1 MKITAVDIHNFR
13 GIIDATI
20 ALCDYSLLVGQN
32 NAGKSTII
40 DALRAF
46 YEKDGAKYKPEQ
58 DFPFLATADKESW
71 IEVTFSL
78 SEDEWT
84 SLAEA
89 YKHSDHTLRL
99 RKYFQT
105 TTKTHDDKAATGSI
119 FGYRRDGSIS
129 NEPFY
134 GAKNVQSGKIGDV
147 VYIPAVSK
155 LDEHTKMSGPSVLR
169 DLLVN
174 VLEDLVDDSPAFN
187 DFNEGFAEFAKK
199 VISEETSDGRSLD
212 KLQDQ
217 LDGLLGDWGVSFK
230 LKLTAPSTG
239 EIIKSMLSHH
249 FEEKTHGKTLAA
261 DKFGSGFQRQFI
273 YSLIQVGA
281 QFTGKKSLKKSK
293 DFAPSMMLI
302 LFEEPEAFL
311 HPPQQETLAK
321 SLSKLA
327 ETSNRQVICST
338 HSPHFVSKNTAN
350 IPSIIRVKRINGYSQ
365 TCQIDNARW
374 SQVIESNQ
382 AINALTAKW
391 PKMARKLAADD
402 WKPEM
407 ESVKNFLWLNPDR
420 CCMFFANHVLL
431 VEGTAEQAFINKLI
445 GDSVI
450 PSFPG
455 GLYVLDCL
463 GKYNMHRFMNLLIA
477 LGISHSVLH
486 DDDLEADEHKDLNEL
501 ILASKDKDL
510 TVNIK
515 TLRGNIETVLGI
527 PSTSPH
533 RKPQHLLYMYEQ
545 GQIEKSRLAHFLDVL
560 SQSLVKQ

>member
-1 MKITAVDIHNFR
+1 MKITQVDIHNFR
-13 GIIDATI
+13 GIVDARI

-58 DFPFLATADKESW
+58 DFPFLPTADKESW
-71 IEVTFSL
+71 IEMTFTL
-78 SEDEWT
+78 SDEEWA
-84 SLAEA
+84 SLAEV
-89 YKHSDHTLRL
+89 YKLSNHTLRL

-119 FGYRRDGSIS
+119 FGYRKDGSIS

-147 VYIPAVSK
+147 VYIPAVSR

-174 VLEDLVDDSPAFN
+174 VLEDLVDDSPAF
-187 DFNEGFAEFAKK
+187 DQFNKGFADFAEK

-217 LDGLLGDWGVSFK
+217 LDDLLGDWGVSFK
-230 LKLTAPSTG
+230 LKLTAPSTS

-249 FEEKTHGKTLAA
+249 FEEKTHAKTLAA

-281 QFTGKKSLKKSK
+281 QFAGKKSIKKSK

-302 LFEEPEAFL
+302 LFEEPEVFL
-311 HPPQQETLAK
+311 HPPQQEALAK
-321 SLSKLA
+321 SLSKLV

-350 IPSIIRVKRINGYSQ
+350 IPSLIRVKRTNGYTQ
-365 TCQIDNARW
+365 TCQVDNDRW
-374 SQVIESNQ
+374 SEVVESNQ
-382 AINALTAKW
+382 AINALAAKW

-431 VEGTAEQAFINKLI
+431 VEGTAEQAFINRLI
-445 GDSVI
+445 GDCVI

-463 GKYNMHRFMNLLIA
+463 GKYNIHRFMNLLIA

-501 ILASKDKDL
+501 ILASRDGAL
-510 TVNIK
+510 TVNVK

-533 RKPQHLLYMYEQ
+533 RKPQHLLYMYEH
-545 GQIEKSRLAHFLDVL
+545 GQINKSCLSKFLDVL
-560 SQSLVKQ
+560 GQSLVKQ